1 MKIKNLIS
9 HLIKFIILLYQKM
22 IFFLYLNKD
31 KCLEINIKI
40 LH

>member
-22 IFFLYLNKD
+22 IFFFISQQRQMFGNK
-31 KCLEINIKI
+31 
-40 LH
+40 H